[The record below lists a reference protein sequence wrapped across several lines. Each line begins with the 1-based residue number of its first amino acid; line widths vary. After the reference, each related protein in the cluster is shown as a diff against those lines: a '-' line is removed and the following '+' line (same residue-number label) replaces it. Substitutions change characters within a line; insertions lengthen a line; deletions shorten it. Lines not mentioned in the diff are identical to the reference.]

1 MKLLSK
7 SKILAI
13 FITVF
18 AIFCISS
25 IWSIGEDVP
34 SNKIV
39 VNQYPFSGRMA
50 YWTDPGFQWQWFGT
64 ITEYHK
70 TQQVWFDGLKE
81 INGNL
86 TTSGCTNPAFP
97 ITYNDKGKGYVLGS
111 VRIEMPLTE
120 SHLQLIQ
127 SHYGSEDRLLSELIK
142 PTIGKVILA
151 CGPLMTSLESVAEK
165 RNDLI
170 AYATDQLNYGV
181 YATTLETVERINPI
195 TNEVEK
201 VYQAKIVYGE
211 DGLPLRKEES
221 PFAKYGLTVS
231 QLSIAD
237 LRYES
242 ATNNQIARQREAD
255 MDIISAKAEAAKAIQ
270 QTIKIEEEGKQSAA
284 SAKWEQEAL
293 KAAAVTKAEQEYEVA
308 RLAALKAN
316 EEAKKI
322 KAEGEAEA
330 YRQRKL
336 VEAGLSPKESAEFE
350 MKTKIGIA
358 EAFSKTQWP
367 TVVMMGGNGNSTNPM
382 DVIALERMVELTS
395 KMSE

>member
-1 MKLLSK
+1 MTKK
-7 SKILAI
+7 KIFGIVCA
-13 FITVF
+13 VF
-18 AIFCISS
+18 AIILIACIGK
-25 IWSIGEDVP
+25 IGQDVP
-34 SNKIV
+34 NDKIV
-39 VNQYPFSGRMA
+39 INQYPWTGEMA
-50 YWTDPGFQWQWFGT
+50 FWTSPGFQWQLFGN
-64 ITEYHK
+64 ITEYNK
-70 TQQVWFDGLKE
+70 TNQVWFDDLKDK
-81 INGNL
+81 NGVL
-86 TTSGCTNPAFP
+86 TTMGCENPAFP

-111 VRIEMPLTE
+111 VRIEMPTSPNYLN
-120 SHLQLIQ
+120 LIQ
-127 SHYGSEDRLLSELIK
+127 SHYGSEERLMNELIK

-170 AYATDQLNYGV
+170 AYATDQLNNGV
-181 YATTLETVERINPI
+181 YATTLTTVERVNPI
-195 TNEVEK
+195 TNENEK
-201 VYQAKIVYGE
+201 VYQAEIVYGE
-211 DGLPLRKEES
+211 DGQPLRKEES

-231 QLSIAD
+231 QLAIAD

-270 QTIKIEEEGKQSAA
+270 QTIKIEEEGKQAA
-284 SAKWEQEAL
+284 AQSKWEQEAI

-336 VEAGLSPKESAEFE
+336 VEAGLSPKERAEFE

-358 EAFSKTQWP
+358 EAFAQTQWP
-367 TVVMMGGNGNSTNPM
+367 TVVMMSGDGSSANPM

-395 KMSE
+395 KMSN